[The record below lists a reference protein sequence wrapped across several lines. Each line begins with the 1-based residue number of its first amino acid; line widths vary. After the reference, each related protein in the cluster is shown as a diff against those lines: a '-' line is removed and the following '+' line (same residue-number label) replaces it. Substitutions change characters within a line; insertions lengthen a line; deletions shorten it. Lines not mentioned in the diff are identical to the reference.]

1 MVFCSLSLSQC
12 VSIELDPLLRNE
24 PRRASFRFLSF
35 LLFRVSITADHHDGS
50 MNPARPPAARDL
62 FKLHHYFRSPWVCT
76 SSFFFLF
83 LFIFLVGCRSLL
95 FLLLLLT
102 NAEWGNVRSER
113 KEKATRTRRRRSRRK
128 NRGMR
133 KVVRSFGCWV
143 VRKELAGGC
152 KLNMQSVSQSV
163 IQHRSVGEDLAD
175 CCWLTVKR
183 WRKKK
188 KGISH
193 LGQCQKK

>member
-1 MVFCSLSLSQC
+1 MLQAESSHDLHRDRVGPQRVLSNGEKEIKNQAKLKFQGTARRSWFSALSLSLSQC

-102 NAEWGNVRSER
+102 NAE
-113 KEKATRTRRRRSRRK
+113 
-128 NRGMR
+128 
-133 KVVRSFGCWV
+133 
-143 VRKELAGGC
+143 
-152 KLNMQSVSQSV
+152 
-163 IQHRSVGEDLAD
+163 
-175 CCWLTVKR
+175 
-183 WRKKK
+183 
-188 KGISH
+188 
-193 LGQCQKK
+193 